1 MLEQHLKTCSKNA
14 SYISKT
20 SQNDLISCC
29 GQFIT
34 ELVVRKIKENHFF
47 SILAD
52 EASDCSNQEQ
62 LSLVI
67 RYVDSDCVIR
77 EEFLGFLHCDLGLS
91 GKALAETVLGGLID
105 LGLDIRN
112 CRGQG
117 YDGAAAVSG
126 HINGLSAHIC
136 KINSKAIFTH
146 CHTHR
151 LNLVIGVSCNIQC
164 VKNVFG
170 QVKQISYVFK
180 FSQP

>member
-34 ELVVRKIKENHFF
+34 ELVVRKIKENQFF

-67 RYVDSDCVIR
+67 RYVDIFVKLTIKQ
-77 EEFLGFLHCDLGLS
+77 FVHT
-91 GKALAETVLGGLID
+91 AIVTTLI
-105 LGLDIRN
+105 
-112 CRGQG
+112 
-117 YDGAAAVSG
+117 
-126 HINGLSAHIC
+126 
-136 KINSKAIFTH
+136 
-146 CHTHR
+146 
-151 LNLVIGVSCNIQC
+151 
-164 VKNVFG
+164 
-170 QVKQISYVFK
+170 
-180 FSQP
+180 